1 MNRHKEIAGLRAR
14 GDGPLMAELLF
25 RRVTRRIDHYRPYPW
40 QAAFHA
46 AGAVNPH
53 RMLMAA
59 NRVGKTLCA
68 AMEAAMHAAGRYPA
82 WWRGRRFAGATLG
95 WACGI
100 TSESVRD
107 IVQKEL
113 LGPEGEHGTGTLP
126 GDALQKVTYRQAGV
140 SAVVDV
146 MRVRHAAGGLSL
158 VVLKSYDQGWRKYQG
173 TAPDWIWLDE
183 EPGDFRVFTE
193 CITRLLSSRGT
204 LMVTFTPLLGE
215 TDLVRYFLKPA
226 AVGIH
231 LEGASWNEAP
241 HLDAA
246 ARAQLE
252 AAIPEHERQARIAGV
267 PLLGSGRVFAVAE
280 GEIVIDPIELP
291 RHYPR
296 ICGVDFGIDHPF
308 AACWLAWD
316 READCVYLYDEYR
329 RANEVPA
336 VQAEAIKRRGE
347 WIPVSWPE
355 DGLQRDK
362 GSGRPLRDLYFEHGV
377 RMLPEPAS
385 YGDARGRAV
394 EPGLLEMLE
403 RMKTGRWKVFR
414 TCTAWLEEFRVYH
427 RKDGRIVK
435 RFDDA
440 ISASRYALMAM
451 PRHAAIKPPPP
462 GPQRPRGPILSTR
475 L

>member
-1 MNRHKEIAGLRAR
+1 MTPNDTHGAPREMVSESALSEI
-14 GDGPLMAELLF
+14 
-25 RRVTRRIDHYRPYPW
+25 TRRGCSRRLQTYVPYPW
-40 QAAFHA
+40 QEEFHQ
-46 AGAVNPH
+46 AGATNPQ

-68 AMEAAMHAAGRYPA
+68 AMEAAMHATGDYPP
-82 WWRGRRFAGATLG
+82 WWLGQRFPRATLG

-113 LGPEGEHGTGTLP
+113 LGSEGHHGAGTLP
-126 GDALQKVTYRQAGV
+126 AAALGRVTYRQAGV
-140 SAVVDV
+140 SAVADAI
-146 MRVRHAAGGLSL
+146 RVRHAAGDLSL
-158 VVLKSYDQGWRKYQG
+158 LILKSYDQGWRKYQG

-183 EPGDFRVFTE
+183 EPDDFRIVTE
-193 CITRLLSSRGT
+193 CMTRLLTSRGT

-215 TDLVRYFLKPA
+215 TDLVRHFMQPGA
-226 AVGIH
+226 AGVYVK
-231 LEGASWNEAP
+231 GATWNDAP
-241 HLDAA
+241 HLDAG
-246 ARAQLE
+246 ARAQIE
-252 AAIPEHERQARIAGV
+252 STMPEHERMARISGV
-267 PLLGSGRVFAVAE
+267 PMLGSGRVFTIDE
-280 GEIVIDPIELP
+280 NEILIDPIELP

-296 ICGVDFGIDHPF
+296 IAGVDFGIDHPF

-329 RANEVPA
+329 KANEVPA
-336 VQAEAIKRRGE
+336 IQAEAMKRRGD

-362 GSGRPLRDLYFEHGV
+362 GSGRPLRDLYFEHGL

-385 YGDARGRAV
+385 YGDARGHAV
-394 EPGLLEMLE
+394 EPGVLDMLE
-403 RMKTGRWKVFR
+403 RMRTGRWKVFR
-414 TCTAWLEEFRVYH
+414 TCTAWLEEFRAYH

-435 RFDDA
+435 RRDDA

-451 PRHAAIKPPPP
+451 QRHAALKPMPAVAT
-462 GPQRPRGPILSTR
+462 RARGPILSTR